1 MMVSFV
7 LVLSLSVVN
16 FCLPGAV
23 GISRVPFN
31 AAALGTSVKNVLIRG
46 KHFKQSPI
54 RKQKKGFPALL
65 LLTTFDDQ
73 S

>member
-1 MMVSFV
+1 MK
-7 LVLSLSVVN
+7 

-23 GISRVPFN
+23 GKSGVPFN
-31 AAALGTSVKNVLIRG
+31 DAVLGTSVKNVLIRG

-54 RKQKKGFPALL
+54 RKQKKGFSALL